1 MLKFKSFIL
10 KEDMGLGDIGK
21 SVDRLFNNKH
31 FAGQAG
37 AYVNVDYSQDSASPE
52 GKVGDP
58 EFIEKSPAPNLTIP
72 SIQREGKITVLLAK
86 KNPIFVKLTD
96 GTEAYFSYDEFKR
109 IKGSEPTLGKTMRIT
124 FQRHPDDLSSSHA
137 KIDHVEVI
145 D

>member
-1 MLKFKSFIL
+1 MTDFKTFMLN
-10 KEDMGLGDIGK
+10 EDLGLGDIGR
-21 SVDRLFNNKH
+21 SVDRLFSNQH
-31 FAGQAG
+31 FASQAG
-37 AYVNVDYSQDSASPE
+37 AYINTDYTQPSPE
-52 GKVGDP
+52 GYMGDP
-58 EFIEKSPAPNLTIP
+58 GFVPRLPATNLTIP

-109 IKGSEPTLGKTMRIT
+109 IKGSEPSLGKTMRIT
-124 FQRHPDDLSSSHA
+124 FQRHPGDLSATHS